1 MTDATTPTRRS
12 ANPVTVLADDHP
24 AATFFAATLAISWG
38 VWTVGYAL
46 TGGGTLTEALII
58 PGGFGPALGAALVTW
73 LRGDS
78 LRAWAASIVD
88 WRVSPRWYLAAFGLP
103 ALAATGA
110 SGLYFL
116 GGGPVTVDR
125 LLRMV
130 PLLPVLVLVTALV
143 GGGNEEPGWRGFALP
158 HLTERFSAFT
168 ASLVIGVVWAV
179 WHFPLFLMGAPR
191 LLSGSLLLYS
201 VVVVAVSILLTWVY
215 ESTGGSVLLALLFHG
230 AINTATSFVP
240 VPRGAI
246 EQWGLLA
253 DLGIVTAVLVVTLAV
268 VAYDARGD
276 DGVFD
281 LPVDAATAATVAVAV
296 LGFAVSVATVASMP
310 DSVVVHWTVT
320 SSLALTPDDTTS
332 ARLAL
337 SVLPVTATG
346 IAFCSAAAVGRLRER
361 SDATR
366 IVRAVALAVVA
377 FLTLTHVGLV
387 VGNVL

>member
-12 ANPVTVLADDHP
+12 ANIVTALADEHP
-24 AATFFAATLAISWG
+24 VATFFAATLAISWG

-46 TGGGTLTEALII
+46 TAGGPLTEALIL

-78 LRAWAASIVD
+78 LRAWADSIVD

-116 GGGPVTVDR
+116 GGGPVAVDR

-158 HLTERFSAFT
+158 HLTERLSAFT

-201 VVVVAVSILLTWVY
+201 MVVVAVSVLLTWVY
-215 ESTGGSVLLALLFHG
+215 ESTGRSVL
-230 AINTATSFVP
+230 
-240 VPRGAI
+240 
-246 EQWGLLA
+246 
-253 DLGIVTAVLVVTLAV
+253 
-268 VAYDARGD
+268 
-276 DGVFD
+276 
-281 LPVDAATAATVAVAV
+281 
-296 LGFAVSVATVASMP
+296 
-310 DSVVVHWTVT
+310 
-320 SSLALTPDDTTS
+320 LALTPDDTTS

-337 SVLPVTATG
+337 SALPVTATG
-346 IAFCSAAAVGRLRER
+346 IAACSTAVVSRLSEH
-361 SDATR
+361 SGAIR
-366 IVRAVALAVVA
+366 IVRAVSLAVVA

-387 VGNVL
+387 FGNVL